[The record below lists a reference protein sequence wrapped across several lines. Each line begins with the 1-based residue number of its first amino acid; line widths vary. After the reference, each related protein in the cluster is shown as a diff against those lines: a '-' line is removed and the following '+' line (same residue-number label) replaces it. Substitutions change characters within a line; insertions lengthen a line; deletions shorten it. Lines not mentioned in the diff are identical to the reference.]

1 MTLQMQ
7 WMFQLEL
14 ACIRACVCSS
24 HTHTHTH
31 THTFDHAHF
40 LNGISTYYSMQ
51 HCSVHSIRFSSS
63 LFSMFL
69 IFYVLSSL
77 SYHFSIFSYLLTYLL
92 TFHHFFRSFNISVS
106 LSRRFS
112 FRGDLCSL
120 FFFFF
125 FSIFLT
131 SSRVEIQE
139 METRTIEWILFHVF
153 LHISPSLVRLPG
165 RCLPQFTE

>member
-1 MTLQMQ
+1 MRTRTKGEEPWQEALVGWMTLQMQ

-77 SYHFSIFSYLLTYLL
+77 SYHFSIFSYLLTYLGSTTFSDHL
-92 TFHHFFRSFNISVS
+92 TFLFLYLVVSRSEGIFVP
-106 LSRRFS
+106 
-112 FRGDLCSL
+112 
-120 FFFFF
+120 FF
-125 FSIFLT
+125 FS
-131 SSRVEIQE
+131 SSS
-139 METRTIEWILFHVF
+139 LF
-153 LHISPSLVRLPG
+153 S
-165 RCLPQFTE
+165 